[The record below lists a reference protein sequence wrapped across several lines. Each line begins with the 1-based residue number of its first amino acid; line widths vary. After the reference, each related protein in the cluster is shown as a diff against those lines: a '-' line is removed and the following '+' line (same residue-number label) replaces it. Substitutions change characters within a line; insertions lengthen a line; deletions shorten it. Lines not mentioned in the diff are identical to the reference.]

1 MGKLDNKVAV
11 ITGGNSGIGLATA
24 QAFRDEGARVVI
36 LGRNQDTLDEALA
49 ELGEGVI
56 GVQGD
61 VTNLDDLERLF
72 ETTRAEF
79 GNIDILFANAGIAPL
94 TPFLNTTEDSFDEVI
109 GINVKGTY
117 FTVQKAIP
125 YMNDNSS
132 IILTTS
138 VVNELGRPNFSVYAA
153 SKAAVRSFARSLS
166 RDLLERGIRVNAV
179 SPGPT
184 ETPIFGRMGLPAE
197 QEAQMGTVM
206 AQYVPVQRL
215 AQPEEIANTVV
226 FLASPESAYLVGVEI
241 PVDGGMTQL

>member
-1 MGKLDNKVAV
+1 MGKLENKVAV

-24 QAFRDEGARVVI
+24 QAFLAEGAQVAI
-36 LGRNQDTLDEALA
+36 LGRNQTTLDEALA
-49 ELGEGVI
+49 ELGDGVI

-72 ETTRAEF
+72 ETTLAEF
-79 GNIDILFANAGIAPL
+79 GKIDILFANAGIAPL

-166 RDLLERGIRVNAV
+166 RDLLDRGIRVNAV

-197 QEAQMGTVM
+197 QQAQVGTAM
-206 AQYVPVQRL
+206 AQLVPAQRL

-226 FLASPESAYLVGVEI
+226 FLASPESAFLIGVEI
-241 PVDGGMTQL
+241 PVDGGVTQL